1 MEYTS
6 YNSKI
11 RIKQVS
17 LTAKEAAQLRKIIT
31 LAEGLLVDAG
41 KISTGKSAASGRRR
55 TGKELETFRKMLK
68 QERKSGA
75 SVSALAKKHGV
86 TPSYIYQIG

>member
-1 MEYTS
+1 M
-6 YNSKI
+6 
-11 RIKQVS
+11 S
-17 LTAKEAAQLRKIIT
+17 LTTKEAAQLRKIIT
-31 LAEGLLVDAG
+31 LAEGLLADAG
-41 KISTGKSAASGRRR
+41 KITSGKSAGGGRRR
-55 TGKELETFRKMLK
+55 SGKELEAFRKMLK

>member
-1 MEYTS
+1 M
-6 YNSKI
+6 
-11 RIKQVS
+11 S
-17 LTAKEAAQLRKIIT
+17 LTTKEVAQLRKIIT
-31 LAEGLLVDAG
+31 LAEGLLANAG
-41 KISTGKSAASGRRR
+41 KIPVGKSAGNGRRR
-55 TGKELETFRKMLK
+55 SGKELETFRKMLK

>member
-1 MEYTS
+1 M
-6 YNSKI
+6 
-11 RIKQVS
+11 S
-17 LTAKEAAQLRKIIT
+17 LTTKEIAQLRKIIS
-31 LAEGLLVDAG
+31 LAESLLANAG
-41 KISTGKSAASGRRR
+41 KTSAGKSGVNARRR
-55 TGKELETFRKMLK
+55 SGKELEAFRKMLK

>member
-1 MEYTS
+1 M
-6 YNSKI
+6 
-11 RIKQVS
+11 S
-17 LTAKEAAQLRKIIT
+17 LTAKETAQLRKIIA
-31 LAEGLLVDAG
+31 LAESLLTNADKPSAG
-41 KISTGKSAASGRRR
+41 KNSGGKSAANGRRR
-55 TGKELETFRKMLK
+55 TGKELESFRKMLK

>member
-1 MEYTS
+1 M
-6 YNSKI
+6 
-11 RIKQVS
+11 S
-17 LTAKEAAQLRKIIT
+17 LTAKEVAQLKKIVAV
-31 LAEGLLVDAG
+31 AEQLIAG
-41 KISTGKSAASGRRR
+41 AGAGGGVRAGAAKSGRTGRRR
-55 TGKELETFRKMLK
+55 TGKELENFRKMLK

>member
-1 MEYTS
+1 M
-6 YNSKI
+6 
-11 RIKQVS
+11 S
-17 LTAKEAAQLRKIIT
+17 LTTKEAARLRKIIT
-31 LAEGLLVDAG
+31 LAEGLLADAG
-41 KISTGKSAASGRRR
+41 KSSAGKSAGSGRRR

>member
-1 MEYTS
+1 M
-6 YNSKI
+6 
-11 RIKQVS
+11 S
-17 LTAKEAAQLRKIIT
+17 LTTKEIAQLRKIIA
-31 LAEGLLVDAG
+31 LSEGLIANAG
-41 KISTGKSAASGRRR
+41 KATASKSSGGKTAANGRRR
-55 TGKELETFRKMLK
+55 SGKELETFRKMLK

>member
-1 MEYTS
+1 M
-6 YNSKI
+6 
-11 RIKQVS
+11 S
-17 LTAKEAAQLRKIIT
+17 LTAKETAQLRKIIA
-31 LAEGLLVDAG
+31 LAEGLLANAG
-41 KISTGKSAASGRRR
+41 KTPVGKKNVGKSAANGRRR
-55 TGKELETFRKMLK
+55 TGKELESFRKMLK